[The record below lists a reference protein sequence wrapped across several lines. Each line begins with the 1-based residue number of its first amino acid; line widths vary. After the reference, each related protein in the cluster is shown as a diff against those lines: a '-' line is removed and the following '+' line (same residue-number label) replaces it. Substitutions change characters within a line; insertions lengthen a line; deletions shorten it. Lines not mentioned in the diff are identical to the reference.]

1 MGLCRPRAAL
11 VLALVAIALVGCK
24 RHEGGSDDTELDA
37 YTPPDACEGLGCF
50 IVDCASKGLPPTTVS
65 GTVYAPNGTLPLY
78 GVNVYIPIDTPGP
91 LPEGAQC
98 DKCSNGLLGG
108 AYTQT
113 ATDEAGHFVL
123 RDVPA
128 TADVPL
134 VIQVGKW
141 RRQIVMPNVAACQ
154 DVPLVTADTT
164 LPKSRAEGDLPKIAI
179 ATGGAD
185 ALECLVRKLGI
196 ADSEFTTDTAA
207 TSGAVHMFNGNGAAT
222 FVANWAGGPGP
233 FSAAPT
239 LWNTV
244 DKLKQY
250 DIAFFSCE
258 GTQNPAN
265 KLQGAMNAVKEY
277 ADLGGRIFM
286 SHWHNIWIE
295 GANQSTTDAFNQA
308 PAVWPAIGT
317 FNFGAAQPDA
327 TQLTIVDEVSNPK
340 GMQFATWLQN
350 VGATTVRD
358 HLQINTPRYIV
369 QSIDPALAERWVYV
383 DPLLSTPAGRTGVQD
398 FLFTTPN
405 EAPPSAR
412 CGKVVFSDMHVAS
425 GSTSPAGSAFPTGCS
440 ATPLSPQEKAL
451 AFIFFDI
458 SSCVGPI
465 Q

>member
-1 MGLCRPRAAL
+1 MAAFSRVVISASI
-11 VLALVAIALVGCK
+11 VLALFACK
-24 RHEGGSDDTELDA
+24 RNTGGSGDDSEVDA
-37 YTPPDACEGLGCF
+37 SYTPDACEGLGCF
-50 IVDCASKGLPPTTVS
+50 IVDCASKGLPPTTIS

-78 GVNVYIPIDTPGP
+78 GVNVYVPVNDPGP
-91 LPEGAQC
+91 LPAGAQC
-98 DKCSNGLLGG
+98 DKCANSLLGG

-113 ATDEAGHFVL
+113 ATDETGHFTIK
-123 RDVPA
+123 DVPA
-128 TADVPL
+128 TTNVPL

-141 RRQIVMPNVAACQ
+141 RRQITLPNVAACQ
-154 DVPLVTADTT
+154 DVPLAITETT

-179 ATGGAD
+179 TTGNAD

-196 ADSEFTTDTAA
+196 ADSEFTTSTAT
-207 TSGAVHMFNGNGAAT
+207 TSGAVHMFNGNGAST
-222 FVANWAGGPGP
+222 FVPNWAGGAGP
-233 FSAAPT
+233 FSPAAD
-239 LWNTV
+239 LWSTV
-244 DKLKQY
+244 DALKAY

-258 GTQNPAN
+258 GSQFPEN
-265 KLQGAMNAVKEY
+265 KPQTSMNAVKAY

-295 GANQSTTDAFNQA
+295 GADQSTTDVYAQA

-317 FNFGAAQPDA
+317 YDFAAAQPDS

-340 GMQFATWLQN
+340 GPQFATWLQN
-350 VGATTVRD
+350 VGATMIRD
-358 HLQINTPRYIV
+358 QLQVSAPRYIV
-369 QSIDPALAERWVYV
+369 QTIDPALAERWVYV
-383 DPLLSTPAGRTGVQD
+383 EPTLSTPLGRTGVQD

-405 EAPPSAR
+405 EAPAAAR

>member
-1 MGLCRPRAAL
+1 MELPRRRTL
-11 VLALVAIALVGCK
+11 LLLALIAVSSVACK
-24 RHEGGSDDTELDA
+24 RHIAADDDGTSDA
-37 YTPPDACEGLGCF
+37 AFVPDACQGLGCF
-50 IVDCASKGLPPTTVS
+50 IVDCASKGLAPTTVS

-78 GVNVYIPIDTPGP
+78 GVNVYIPASDPGP
-91 LPEGAQC
+91 LPAGAQC
-98 DKCSNGLLGG
+98 DKCSNGLQGG

-113 ATDEAGHFVL
+113 ATDEAGHFKLV
-123 RDVPA
+123 DVPA

-134 VIQVGKW
+134 IIQVGKW
-141 RRQIVMPNVAACQ
+141 RKQIKLPNVAACQ
-154 DVPLVTADTT
+154 ELPLTTADTT

-179 ATGGAD
+179 TTGNAD

-207 TSGAVHMFNGNGAAT
+207 TPGAVNLFTGNGAST

-233 FSAAPT
+233 FNNATT
-239 LWNTV
+239 LWSTL

-258 GTQNPAN
+258 GSQNPAT
-265 KLQGAMNAVKEY
+265 KPQTAMNAVKQY
-277 ADLGGRIFM
+277 ADLGGRLFM

-295 GANQSTTDAFNQA
+295 GAGADTTDAFVQA
-308 PAVWPAIGT
+308 PAVWTGIGV
-317 FNFGAAQPDA
+317 FDFAAGQPD
-327 TQLTIVDEVSNPK
+327 TSQLTIVDEILNPK
-340 GMQFATWLQN
+340 GMKFATWLVN
-350 VGATTVRD
+350 VGASIVRD
-358 HLQINTPRYIV
+358 QIPVNEPRYVV
-369 QSIDPALAERWVYV
+369 QSIDNAKAERWVYV
-383 DPLLSTPAGRTGVQD
+383 DPTLSTPPGRTGIQD

-405 EAPPSAR
+405 EEPPAAR
-412 CGKVVFSDMHVAS
+412 CGKVVFSDMHVSS
-425 GSTSPAGSAFPTGCS
+425 GSTSVSGSAFPGGCS